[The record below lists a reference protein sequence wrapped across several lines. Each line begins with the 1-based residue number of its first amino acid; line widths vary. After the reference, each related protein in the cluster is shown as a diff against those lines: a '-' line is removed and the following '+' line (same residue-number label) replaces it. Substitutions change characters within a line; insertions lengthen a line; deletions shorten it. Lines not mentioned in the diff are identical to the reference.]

1 MMHAE
6 KLLALASPV
15 MESCYCNDFR
25 TPFRLYDC
33 LYPAMSHSVNDLEN
47 ELSENGVEELR
58 KMMTIHKKAIVSHRE
73 ERLRHEA
80 EARVLNDRI

>member
-1 MMHAE
+1 
-6 KLLALASPV
+6 
-15 MESCYCNDFR
+15 
-25 TPFRLYDC
+25 
-33 LYPAMSHSVNDLEN
+33 MSHSVNDLEN

-73 ERLRHEA
+73 ERLRLEA